1 MSEHLSSS
9 RRRLTR
15 ALVAAGLLLIAL
27 VAPAHAGSGGVVVLT
42 ADGVVDNVMAG
53 YLSDGIASA
62 ASGGASA
69 VVIELNTP
77 GGSLDAMT
85 EITQAELDATIPVI
99 VWVAPAGGWAAS
111 AGTFIALAGNL
122 TYMAPGSS
130 IGAASPVDANGN
142 DITGTEGQ
150 KVKSFTT
157 SMISSI
163 AQTRGRNVSWAASA
177 VQSAVSATATEAVAA
192 GVVDGI
198 AGTLPDVL
206 AAAQGR
212 QVTTKAGP
220 VTVDVA
226 GKPIIDAS
234 MNLGLSLLHLLADPN
249 IAFVLFVVGL
259 AGLIIEFV
267 HPTVIAGILGGLSLI
282 LSFIGFGSLPLNVAG
297 LLLIGFGMVLFL
309 LETQIT
315 SHGLLTLGGVTSLV
329 LGASVLY
336 RPAGVS
342 PFEPVVGVAW
352 PVILTAAVSTG
363 LFGVGITLAAMRIRR
378 MPSPREGVGTALPI
392 GTEGVVQAPL
402 RPLGTAY
409 LGGETWSAR
418 SVDGRELGRDTK
430 VRLVAMD
437 RLVAVVAPVAE
448 VANTQSQQTT
458 GTSPATVVPPA
469 GHP

>member
-1 MSEHLSSS
+1 MRIHLSSS
-9 RRRLTR
+9 GLKVAR
-15 ALVAAGLLLIAL
+15 AAVAAGLLLIAL
-27 VAPAHAGSGGVVVLT
+27 VAPAHGASGDVVVLT

-53 YLSDGIASA
+53 YLKDGIASA

-69 VVIELNTP
+69 VVIQLNTP
-77 GGSLDAMT
+77 GGSLDSMT

-99 VWVAPAGGWAAS
+99 VWVTPAGGWAAS

-163 AQTRGRNVSWAASA
+163 AQTRGRNVAWAASA
-177 VQSAVSATATEAVAA
+177 VQSAVSATATEAVQA

-198 AGTLPDVL
+198 AASLPEVL

-212 QVTTKAGP
+212 QVTTRAGL

-226 GKPIIDAS
+226 GKPVIDAP
-234 MNLGLSLLHLLADPN
+234 MNPVLTLMQLLADPN
-249 IAFVLFVVGL
+249 IAFVLFIVGL
-259 AGLIIEFV
+259 AGIIIEFV
-267 HPTVIAGILGGLSLI
+267 HPTVIAGILGVLSLI

-297 LLLIGFGMVLFL
+297 LLLIAFGMALFL

-315 SHGLLTLGGVTSLV
+315 SHGLLTLGGVVALV

-336 RPAGVS
+336 SPAGAS

-352 PVILTAAVSTG
+352 PVILTAAVATG
-363 LFGVGITLAAMRIRR
+363 LFGIGITFAAMRIRR
-378 MPSPREGVGTALPI
+378 MPAPREGVGTALPV

-402 RPLGTAY
+402 KPLGTAY

-418 SVDGRELGRDTK
+418 SVDGGELGRDTR

-437 RLVAVVAPVAE
+437 RLVAVVAPVTA
-448 VANTQSQQTT
+448 VATLQPQPTT